1 MRYDE
6 QPKRESTLSDIAAAE
21 TERVSIV
28 QTEALQPGGHKNLS
42 SKK

>member
-28 QTEALQPGGHKNLS
+28 KTEVLQPGGHKNLS

>member
-21 TERVSIV
+21 TERV
-28 QTEALQPGGHKNLS
+28 QTDELQQSSHKNLY

>member
-21 TERVSIV
+21 TERV
-28 QTEALQPGGHKNLS
+28 QTEVLQQNSQKNM
-42 SKK
+42 